1 MESNRNRKARRL
13 SMKEYLIAGVV
24 AGVLA
29 AIINNIYHLT
39 YSSITGV
46 EVPQVINI
54 LTVSLASLIPLIL
67 GALVYY
73 MLEKNTSQ
81 STVIFVVLTIF
92 LTICSMGL
100 MAVPV
105 FPDRSEVPEG
115 FYGLALPMHFI
126 AGGIAAVV
134 IPRYVAYKTGKMEV
148 KEHA

>member
-1 MESNRNRKARRL
+1 METNQNKNVQRVSIRD
-13 SMKEYLIAGVV
+13 YLIAGVI

-29 AIINNIYHLT
+29 AIINNVYHLS

-46 EVPQVINI
+46 EVPQVINVI
-54 LTVSLASLIPLIL
+54 TVSLASLVPLVL
-67 GALVYY
+67 ASLVYY
-73 MLEKNTSQ
+73 FLVNNTKQ
-81 STVIFVVLTIF
+81 PTVIFVIMTIF
-92 LTICSMGL
+92 LTICSMGS

-105 FPDRSEVPEG
+105 FPDRDVVPEG

-134 IPRYVAYKTGKMEV
+134 IPQYIGYKENKAKI

>member
-1 MESNRNRKARRL
+1 MEPNRNRNAQRL
-13 SMKEYLIAGVV
+13 SIKDYLVAGVI

-29 AIINNIYHLT
+29 AIINNIYHLS

-54 LTVSLASLIPLIL
+54 ITVTLASLIPLVL
-67 GALVYY
+67 AGLVYY
-73 MLEKNTSQ
+73 FLVNNTKQ
-81 STVIFVVLTIF
+81 PTVIFVIMTIF
-92 LTICSMGL
+92 LTICSMGS

-105 FPDRSEVPEG
+105 FPDRDGVPDG

-134 IPRYVAYKTGKMEV
+134 IPRYIAYKESKARV
-148 KEHA
+148 REHA